1 MGEYAGRVA
10 EWGTTSMTWLGQQQE
25 FLRAWEAEKLSP
37 SLLG

>member
-10 EWGTTSMTWLGQQQE
+10 EWGTENMAWLGRQEE

-37 SLLG
+37 GLFA